1 MSQVPLFDFPVSCGF
16 PSPAEDFAERR
27 ISLDAELVRYPEST
41 YFLRAQGHSMKDAG
55 IFDGDLLV
63 VESYET
69 AGDGDIV
76 IAELNGEF
84 TCKYLKTH
92 PVKALVPANEAC
104 KPVIITDE
112 TDIRIFGIVR
122 FAVHQTGR

>member
-1 MSQVPLFDFPVSCGF
+1 MSPLPLFNSPVSCGF
-16 PSPAEDFAERR
+16 PGQADDFSERR

-41 YFLRAQGHSMKDAG
+41 YFLRAEGHSMKDAG

-69 AGDGDIV
+69 AVDGDIV
-76 IAELNGEF
+76 IAESDGEF

-92 PVKALVPANEAC
+92 PVKALVPANEAY
-104 KPVIITDE
+104 KPVMITDE

-122 FAVHQTGR
+122 YAVHQTGR